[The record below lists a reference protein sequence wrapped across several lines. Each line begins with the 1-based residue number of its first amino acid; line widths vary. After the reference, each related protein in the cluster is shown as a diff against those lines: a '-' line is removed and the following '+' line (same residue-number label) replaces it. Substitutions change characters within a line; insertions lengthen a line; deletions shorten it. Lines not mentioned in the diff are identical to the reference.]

1 MDLDLHR
8 KEIYGVQLS
17 RREELMEFTHRE
29 FQRIFGD
36 TIILKRKQS
45 VPDMMDWFEVEYEY
59 KPKNFRM
66 VLECW
71 MKTFDITIY
80 DYEGAFTSLSQ
91 ICPSGV
97 KHDDSEKSISE
108 AIKKL
113 YDILRSEEELIFYIS
128 NGRKLFEKRNGK
140 TKRIR

>member
-1 MDLDLHR
+1 MH
-8 KEIYGVQLS
+8 GVRLS
-17 RREELMEFTHRE
+17 RREELMEFTHSE
-29 FQRIFGD
+29 FQKVFGN

-45 VPDMMDWFEVEYEY
+45 MPDMMDWFEVEYEY
-59 KPKNFRM
+59 TPKNFRM

-80 DYEGAFTSLSQ
+80 DCEGAFTSLGQ

-97 KHDDSEKSISE
+97 QHDDSEKSIAE

-113 YDILRSEEELIFYIS
+113 YDILQSEEELVFYIS
-128 NGRKLFEKRNGK
+128 TGEKLFEKRNGK
-140 TKRIR
+140 TKRIK